1 MPTMYQ
7 ERNPRDDLLHQ
18 RDIDKSSKM
27 PSAKKRKAQ
36 EVAVDLE
43 MSEDQDELDPRLRTI
58 AEDALADTIEVTA
71 REDTALETPS
81 KRGRGRPKGARNK
94 RTPTPDGDIPPE
106 ERYFFQTRV
115 GPANQQPTS
124 TNSFS
129 ALGLLTHDE
138 YLVESRKYRDAHELE
153 MRYLLNLHARAFP
166 QWQFELD
173 QEFSICL
180 YGWGSK
186 RQLVTNFA
194 EYLCR
199 QAVKKDAPHPKIV
212 VINGYAHKLNVRHV
226 LNTIATALRADPD
239 EEDPAPV
246 RLVGQPQDIL
256 DTLMTRLNNASSR
269 IHLFIN
275 SIDHVSSPFRT
286 TANQALLAR
295 LSAHPMINTLMT
307 CDTPTHNSIF
317 PSNIRDQ
324 YSLLFHDATTFA
336 AYDAETNVVDD
347 VNELLGRKGRR
358 VGGSQGVSF
367 VLKSLPENARNLYR
381 LLLSEIL
388 TIVNDDEADGTQEPE
403 DEFIDPS
410 LLDATATPRKQHT
423 RSQAAEDIGVEYRT
437 LYQKASEEFI
447 CSSDMNFRFL
457 LKEFHDHQMLTTR
470 KDASGTEVLGVPL
483 DRGEME
489 NVLEELVL

>member
-1 MPTMYQ
+1 MYQ
-7 ERNPRDDLLHQ
+7 EGDLSDGRDMN
-18 RDIDKSSKM
+18 KSSKM
-27 PSAKKRKAQ
+27 PLAKKRKAQ
-36 EVAVDLE
+36 AVASEID
-43 MSEDQDELDPRLRTI
+43 MSEDQDELDPSLRTL

-138 YLVESRKYRDAHELE
+138 YLAESRKYKDPHELE
-153 MRYLLNLHARAFP
+153 MRYLLKLHGRAFP

-173 QEFSICL
+173 QDFSICL

-194 EYLCR
+194 EYLCH
-199 QAVKKDAPHPKIV
+199 QAAKKNAPHPKIV

-226 LNTIATALRADPD
+226 LNTIATALHADPD

-256 DTLMTRLNNASSR
+256 DTLLTRLNNTPFR
-269 IHLFIN
+269 IHLLIN

-307 CDTPTHNSIF
+307 CDTPTLNSIF

-336 AYDAETNVVDD
+336 AYDTETNVVDD

-388 TIVNDDEADGTQEPE
+388 TILNDDETGGIPEPE

-410 LLDATATPRKQHT
+410 LLDATATPRKQNG
-423 RSQAAEDIGVEYRT
+423 RSQAAEDIGIEYRT

-470 KDASGTEVLGVPL
+470 KDASGTEMLGVPL